1 MWWWFVLC
9 SWWKVDFC
17 QMILFFAAYRWCKRW
32 GTVEP
37 VLSMRQMCQTLSVD
51 PRLIRI
57 LIFKNFYLQGKY
69 DLIIYADLITVVVSG
84 ELVMSLFYCAGI
96 AVKMY
101 CVNLFSACQ
110 VNTLSGTM
118 LNFQCQPSEFSVGHS
133 VCLPL
138 CQCSCA
144 LWYC

>member
-1 MWWWFVLC
+1 MQEMGNSRARAVYEANVPDTF
-9 SWWKVDFC
+9 
-17 QMILFFAAYRWCKRW
+17 RR
-32 GTVEP
+32 P
-37 VLSMRQMCQTLSVD
+37 QTDSYPYFL
-51 PRLIRI
+51 
-57 LIFKNFYLQGKY
+57 KNYLQGKY